1 MTASQL
7 SSARSWVLSPSLSML
22 PAEEQCSNSRGRLLM
37 RRGEAPSVRTLRS
50 RHTLQELNRAHDA
63 ARKPG
68 PLASYPPY
76 LASAAHLRLYPA
88 LHVAATTG
96 MRLGELAGF
105 RWGDWHHD
113 THRISIA
120 RSRQV
125 VGGQSG
131 R

>member
-37 RRGEAPSVRTLRS
+37 RHGEARRFERCAHGTRSKDPTTRTIR
-50 RHTLQELNRAHDA
+50 
-63 ARKPG
+63 PG
-68 PLASYPPY
+68 NLDRWPATPY

-96 MRLGELAGF
+96 VRRGELAGL
-105 RWGDWHHD
+105 RWGDWRHD

-120 RSRQV
+120 RFNLTV
-125 VGGQSG
+125 DD
-131 R
+131 